1 VAAASEALPRQF
13 PNSYSCRRSF
23 PPAAFLFFFEQDLHM
38 KQSVFALVALAVGIS
53 GCGGTVGTPTAEN
66 IQVRLD
72 VLSDIQECWDV
83 QMVRPDIPSQVKELV
98 DFLSDSEADKEKL
111 LSLNDELA
119 KAKKDKEEIKR
130 ITGEMAKL
138 IHLPEKYKD
147 TFPAQK

>member
-1 VAAASEALPRQF
+1 
-13 PNSYSCRRSF
+13 
-23 PPAAFLFFFEQDLHM
+23 M

-53 GCGGTVGTPTAEN
+53 GCSGNIGTPTGEN

-72 VLSDIQECWDV
+72 VLSDLQEAWDEQV
-83 QMVRPDIPSQVKELV
+83 LRPDIPEQIKELV
-98 DFLSDSEADKEKL
+98 DFLSDSDAEKEKL

-119 KAKKDKEEIKR
+119 QSKKDKEEIKR

-138 IHLPEKYKD
+138 IQLPEKYKD

>member
-1 VAAASEALPRQF
+1 
-13 PNSYSCRRSF
+13 
-23 PPAAFLFFFEQDLHM
+23 M

-72 VLSDIQECWDV
+72 VLTDLQECWDV

-119 KAKKDKEEIKR
+119 KSKKDKEEIKR

-138 IHLPEKYKD
+138 IRLPEKYKD

>member
-1 VAAASEALPRQF
+1 
-13 PNSYSCRRSF
+13 
-23 PPAAFLFFFEQDLHM
+23 M

-72 VLSDIQECWDV
+72 VLTDLQECWDV
-83 QMVRPDIPSQVKELV
+83 KMVRPDIPSQVKELV

-111 LSLNDELA
+111 LSLNDKLA
-119 KAKKDKEEIKR
+119 KSRKDKEEIKR

-138 IHLPEKYKD
+138 IRLPEKYKD